1 MTKLAL
7 ILLFG
12 SAALIATACSGDDN
26 NSATETREATT
37 APATTTAEDET
48 AALEQAV
55 RDALRENDRLS
66 GHVLRTNRV
75 PSWATRS
82 TRGPALAALRKS
94 AADRRERGIRIRTLA
109 SEFEIVSVDLDQSF
123 ASASAVVRSHQRVRP
138 YRSGRP
144 LGRAVRLDER
154 ARVELRR
161 VGESDRFV
169 VWQLEALP

>member
-1 MTKLAL
+1 MTKLAI
-7 ILLFG
+7 ILLVG

-37 APATTTAEDET
+37 APATTTVEDAT
-48 AALEQAV
+48 ALEQAV
-55 RDALRENDRLS
+55 REALRKNDQLS

-109 SEFEIVSVDLDQSF
+109 SDFEIVSVDLDQSF
-123 ASASAVVRSHQRVRP
+123 ASASAVVRTRQRVRP